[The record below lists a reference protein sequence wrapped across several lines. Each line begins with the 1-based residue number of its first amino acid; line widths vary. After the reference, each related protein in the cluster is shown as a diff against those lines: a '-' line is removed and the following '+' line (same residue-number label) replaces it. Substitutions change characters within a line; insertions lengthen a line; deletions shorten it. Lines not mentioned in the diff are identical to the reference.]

1 MDEVNERNLKL
12 ERQVKDHDVFQ
23 RLVPKLNE
31 LLVQSV
37 QDLYQIVEQ
46 RPPALTGQKDEL
58 LQMWSLLTQF

>member
-46 RPPALTGQKDEL
+46 RPPALTEQKDEL